1 MIFRSYL
8 VEENI
13 DILKN
18 NLALFYGQNDG
29 LIEEFKNK
37 ISNYYKKFKVLR
49 LTQEEILNN
58 NDLLYDEL
66 SNLSLFEEKKILFI
80 QNANDKLFN
89 IINEIQDLIKDSK
102 VYVFSNTLEKKSKLR
117 AFFEK
122 NKQADIIPC
131 YEDTEITLKK
141 IISNNLK
148 NYVELTPTL
157 TNLIIDKCS
166 SNRTKLRNEISK
178 IKSYF
183 NGKHLKNDELARLLN
198 YKEEEDFNLIKDAAL
213 IGDKQKINNL
223 LDTSLIEED
232 KLMFY
237 LAIVNQ
243 RLLKLKEVSGANNIE
258 KKIEELKPPIF
269 WKDKSNFIH
278 QAKIWN
284 KKKLNIIL
292 KETYNI
298 ETKIK
303 SNSSLNKKIVLKKML
318 IDLCN
323 LANAA

>member
-183 NGKHLKNDELARLLN
+183 NGKYLKNDELARLLN